1 MNEEKMLKAL
11 EEVAKYMADKKL
23 VGMDGTVGPG
33 DGVLFKYQFVKLKK
47 GIDYDDEEDEE

>member
-1 MNEEKMLKAL
+1 MNEEEMLKAL

-47 GIDYDDEEDEE
+47 GVDYDEEEEE